1 MEKLVS
7 IIMPA
12 YNCADYI
19 AESIKSVQNQ
29 SYRNWELI
37 VADDNSTDG
46 TVDTVR
52 SMAADDNSGNIANLT
67 TEALLPSVRFVFESL
82 WLFLF
87 TYHMYLKYHAFYLH
101 MSKQDSYYQG
111 VGTTFSP

>member
-1 MEKLVS
+1 MFENNLLTRFVS
-7 IIMPA
+7 
-12 YNCADYI
+12 C
-19 AESIKSVQNQ
+19 S
-29 SYRNWELI
+29 
-37 VADDNSTDG
+37 
-46 TVDTVR
+46 VR
-52 SMAADDNSGNIANLT
+52 SCVIRPSPKLASSRLRQRLGGGNIANLT

>member
-1 MEKLVS
+1 MVRKQSSDTLRFLFGSLVCY
-7 IIMPA
+7 PPFA
-12 YNCADYI
+12 CTRLFEA
-19 AESIKSVQNQ
+19 Q
-29 SYRNWELI
+29 
-37 VADDNSTDG
+37 T
-46 TVDTVR
+46 
-52 SMAADDNSGNIANLT
+52 AAPWGGSIANLT
-67 TEALLPSVRFVFESL
+67 TEALLSSVRFVFESL

>member
-1 MEKLVS
+1 MIRKQSSDTLRFLFGSLVCY
-7 IIMPA
+7 PA
-12 YNCADYI
+12 LCLNSPLRGSDSGSG
-19 AESIKSVQNQ
+19 AE
-29 SYRNWELI
+29 Y
-37 VADDNSTDG
+37 
-46 TVDTVR
+46 
-52 SMAADDNSGNIANLT
+52 IANLT
-67 TEALLPSVRFVFESL
+67 TEALLSSVRFVFESL

>member
-1 MEKLVS
+1 MVRKQSSDTLRFLFGLLV
-7 IIMPA
+7 
-12 YNCADYI
+12 
-19 AESIKSVQNQ
+19 
-29 SYRNWELI
+29 
-37 VADDNSTDG
+37 G
-46 TVDTVR
+46 
-52 SMAADDNSGNIANLT
+52 GNIANLT
-67 TEALLPSVRFVFESL
+67 TEALLSSVRFVFESL